1 MAEREGRVTAERAI
15 LKGYGLGLV
24 GMVLFSLSLPA
35 TRMAV
40 PELGPAFVT
49 AARVAL
55 AGIMALAY
63 LGLGCKWRSA
73 QRPERRHWPFLGLVV
88 GGVVIGFPLFSAL
101 AMRTV
106 EASHGGVVLAIMPLM
121 TVATGALVAG
131 ERPSGRFWLAASGG
145 TTVVLAFVLW
155 QSGGR
160 LVPAD
165 LFLFAA
171 GLSAALGY
179 AGGGRIATDLPALD
193 VIAWALAVSLVPA
206 GLLCLVFWPTAP
218 QDVSIEAWV
227 ALLYVAAFPQFL
239 AFFFWYG
246 GLALGGIGKVGQLQ
260 LLQVYCTLGFS
271 AVLLGERVGPVTW
284 LAALVT
290 VLFVWLARRAPV
302 GRVQAAPEHLKHRRG

>member
-1 MAEREGRVTAERAI
+1 MPAASA
-15 LKGYGLGLV
+15 LWKGYGLGLV
-24 GMVLFSLSLPA
+24 GVVLFSLSLPA
-35 TRMAV
+35 TRLAV

-55 AGIMALAY
+55 AGLMALAY
-63 LGLGCKWRSA
+63 LALCRKR
-73 QRPERRHWPFLGLVV
+73 RPHRRHWPNLALVV

-131 ERPSGRFWLAASGG
+131 ERPSGRFWLAALGG
-145 TTVVLAFVLW
+145 TSVVLAFVLW

-160 LVPAD
+160 IVAAD
-165 LFLFAA
+165 LFLLAA
-171 GLSAALGY
+171 GLGAAFGY
-179 AGGGRIATDLPALD
+179 AGGARIAADLPALD
-193 VIAWALAVSLVPA
+193 VIAWSLVVSLLPAALLSIAYWPPAPLAVSV
-206 GLLCLVFWPTAP
+206 
-218 QDVSIEAWV
+218 EAWG

-271 AVLLGERVGPVTW
+271 ALLLGERTGLVTW
-284 LAALVT
+284 LAALLT
-290 VLFVWLARRAPV
+290 VVFVWLARRAPV
-302 GRVQAAPEHLKHRRG
+302 GRVQDAGRHLKHRRE